1 MPTMD
6 LPDGSKLHYRE
17 DGSGPPLVLVHGS
30 PADSRAWARVTPH
43 LRDRFRVIAVDLP
56 GYGGSDGVPDAPVGR
71 AALMG
76 SRVARLIESCGGA
89 AGLAGHSYGGL
100 VALQAA
106 LQAKAGAVARLV
118 VLEPMFMRGL
128 QLLVDPALPG
138 ATAYFDDYV
147 RRVDAGEDGAVR
159 HMIDFWFGTGAYA
172 RLPEPV
178 RGYLN
183 ANAPRNVL
191 DVRSSFNDSATAA
204 QLGALALPVLM
215 VWGDRS
221 PDLVLAM
228 GRALQKLV
236 PGVRL
241 EALPGANHAMLDTHP
256 EAVARLIAGA

>member
-6 LPDGSKLHYRE
+6 LPDGSKLSYRE
-17 DGSGPPLVLVHGS
+17 EGSGPPLVLVHGS
-30 PADSRAWARVTPH
+30 PADSRAWTRVTPH

-76 SRVARLIESCGGA
+76 GRVARLVESCGGTV
-89 AGLAGHSYGGL
+89 GLAGHSYGGL
-100 VALQAA
+100 VALQAV

-128 QLLVDPALPG
+128 QLLGDPATPA

-147 RRVDAGEDGAVR
+147 RRVEAGEEGAVR

-183 ANAPRNVL
+183 ANAMRNVL
-191 DVRSSFNDSATAA
+191 DVRSSFNDTATAE
-204 QLGALALPVLM
+204 QLAALALPVLM
-215 VWGDRS
+215 IWGGKS
-221 PDLVLAM
+221 PDLVPAM
-228 GRALQKLV
+228 GRALQRLV

-241 EALPGANHAMLDTHP
+241 SEIPDANHAMLDTHP
-256 EAVARLIAGA
+256 DAVAKLIVEG